1 MLCISN
7 MATMDEPNTHYNMFF
22 SMVTAQEVDN
32 FLSSHTTIQLYN
44 FALSSIERYKKGVKN
59 SIETHSRQY
68 SELAIRRHEE
78 LKRAPKYVQD
88 TSRENDRLKEENKKF
103 KEKLEKQTIN
113 YSHISIS
120 HEKCMETLYGEKEK
134 LKQEL
139 EYAMGEGEKLFQE
152 NQELKKELET
162 LKQLELDRIL
172 DASMCEIFTTEQ
184 QFLRESMIL

>member
-7 MATMDEPNTHYNMFF
+7 MNEQYREYWKEHYGEDYDKEPSENSKMIMIQQYPLLYQRIRKIQKETSDKALFQENQKLKKELEDAMEKISHSKQDYSHIQELRKKDF
-22 SMVTAQEVDN
+22 SNIKM
-32 FLSSHTTIQLYN
+32 L
-44 FALSSIERYKKGVKN
+44 
-59 SIETHSRQY
+59 
-68 SELAIRRHEE
+68 
-78 LKRAPKYVQD
+78 
-88 TSRENDRLKEENKKF
+88 

-152 NQELKKELET
+152 NKELKQELES
-162 LKQLELDRIL
+162 LKQFELDRIL
-172 DASMCEIFTTEQ
+172 DASMNEIFTTER